1 MSLFVNYILCEN
13 SLRIVMGY
21 SLSSVNDNICIYILK
36 YFIQFISFLELC
48 GVRIRVISRDSQMQF

>member
-1 MSLFVNYILCEN
+1 
-13 SLRIVMGY
+13 MGY